1 MSGGEANGRS
11 ADALAYPSWGRRD
24 LAEDAAVLDEAS
36 AHAGVRFE
44 LVSVPT
50 ETGPRAALYASPRRS
65 SRQAGVS
72 RRNRRP
78 FD

>member
-1 MSGGEANGRS
+1 VSGGGTIGRA
-11 ADALAYPSWGRRD
+11 ADALAYPWWGRRD

-36 AHAGVRFE
+36 AHARVPFD

-50 ETGPRAALYASPRRS
+50 ESGPSAALYAYPRRS